1 MGLFSF
7 IGTNK
12 LRGGIMSII
21 ENLLVNLTR
30 TSVFTL
36 NTKPEHLSQIAA
48 DKVWATYPDIFNGKF
63 GQRPQK
69 IVGALVGLCLLIHSI
84 DRDKDHENFITIRV
98 ALFAIIDEIEK
109 NIKSYAFT
117 NVDIETVELITPIIV
132 EEKKYFEKTEGALV
146 KEFQELN
153 EKLGLD

>member
-7 IGTNK
+7 IGTTK
-12 LRGGIMSII
+12 LRGGIMNII
-21 ENLLVNLTR
+21 EDLLKNLTR
-30 TSVFTL
+30 SSPFTL
-36 NTKPEHLSQIAA
+36 NVKPEHLSQMAV
-48 DKVWATYPDIFNGKF
+48 DKVWATYPDVFNGKF

-69 IVGALVGLCLLIHSI
+69 VVGALVGLCLLIQSM
-84 DRDKDHENFITIRV
+84 DRDRDYENFITIRV

-117 NVDIETVELITPIIV
+117 NVDTETIELITPIIV